1 MMHPNP
7 EITLLTSPHCPDCN
21 LLKRWL
27 TEMEIPFAE
36 QQFFDTTGTYQS
48 GPLTIFNDRIISG
61 PVSDQKSA
69 IFDAL
74 TVSVLG

>member
-1 MMHPNP
+1 MMHANP

-27 TEMEIPFAE
+27 TEMEIPFLE
-36 QQFFDTTGTYQS
+36 QQFFDTTGSYQS
-48 GPLTIFNDRIISG
+48 GPLTILKDRIISG
-61 PVSDQKSA
+61 SVSDQKSA